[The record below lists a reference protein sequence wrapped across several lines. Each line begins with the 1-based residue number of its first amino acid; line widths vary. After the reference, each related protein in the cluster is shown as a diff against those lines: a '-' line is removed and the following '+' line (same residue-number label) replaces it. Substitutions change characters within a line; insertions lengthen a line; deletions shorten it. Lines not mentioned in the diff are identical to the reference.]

1 MEKNMND
8 IIENAKEL
16 KDLILESREYKSYEK
31 MTKKLDKN
39 KEINKIISDIKIKQ
53 QQIVKTKDNTLEE
66 ELNILFNKLYSYKEY
81 NDYIDSS
88 KKLNDLITKIQK
100 NFEVE
105 FNDILN

>member
-16 KDLILESREYKSYEK
+16 KGLILESREYKSYEK

-88 KKLNDLITKIQK
+88 KKLNDLITKIK
-100 NFEVE
+100 NNFEVE

>member
-16 KDLILESREYKSYEK
+16 KGLILESREYKSYEK